1 MTTATKN
8 PVQYENDD
16 PYQAAMNPEE
26 GASYTGP
33 KTYFGEI
40 MHFEAEFVGYNP
52 QTRRFETFD
61 PAVHERRSTQIVVRI
76 APLKTDFQPV
86 ERQFL
91 DTSADWKKV
100 MLPSAIALGITA
112 RSLSNQFVQYE
123 MRPTGEI
130 YLKLENVDS
139 ETKRKFTKEAQQF
152 WTAAGGKADAYNA
165 ALMSAGHPEWIPA
178 TKERTAPY
186 ILAVYPDRDTCQT
199 AADSFFTSRRDRVDA
214 PSSTPTHAAPT
225 AAPRTNASSDQMK
238 AFALKSVSLKWEMA
252 GGKLGEWNTDVFI
265 RFKSMF
271 DGDPSVT
278 SHVTL
283 TDPEV
288 IAITGNPF

>member
-16 PYQAAMNPEE
+16 PFAAAMNPEE

-33 KTYFGEI
+33 KTYFGEM
-40 MHFEAEFVGYNP
+40 MHLEATFVGYNP
-52 QTRRFETFD
+52 QTRRFEAFD

-100 MLPSAIALGITA
+100 MLPSLIALGITA
-112 RSLSNQFVQYE
+112 QQLRGQFVQYE

-130 YLKLENVDS
+130 YLKLDGVDAA
-139 ETKRKFTKEAQQF
+139 TKKQQTKEAQQL
-152 WTAAGGKADAYNA
+152 WTAASGTGAYNVA
-165 ALMSAGHPEWIPA
+165 AISAGHPEWISA

-252 GGKLGEWNTDVFI
+252 GGKLGEWNTDVFT

-278 SHVTL
+278 SHVAL
-283 TDPEV
+283 NDPEV